1 MNGLF
6 IVYAFVILAF
16 AVGSIL
22 KGAGK
27 GKPVSRRAGKSDAP
41 PRAKNPAGGGGFRE
55 IVEKITGL
63 DKEAEECEYGA
74 ENHEYSHEE
83 ERRVAQLDNFL
94 KNGII
99 DKAEYQVLLKR
110 YKNSGQ

>member
-27 GKPVSRRAGKSDAP
+27 GKPVSRRAGKSDAT

-55 IVEKITGL
+55 IVEKITGS

-99 DKAEYQVLLKR
+99 DKAEYRTLRER
-110 YKNSGQ
+110 YERGL